1 MLKVESENTARRG
14 LRQRLFAWMHAN
26 ESAGDY
32 DRIVDPYK
40 RALLK
45 KLSGTVLE
53 IGAGA
58 GDNFPYFPSDIH
70 WIGIEPNAFMHPHL
84 LEAAKHYNINGE
96 LSAATAEHLPQ
107 PDSSVDAV
115 VSTLVLC
122 SVSDQA
128 QVLKEIL
135 RVLKPGGKYV
145 FVEHVIAPEHTGE
158 RRMQKLIKPLWRT
171 LADGCEPDRDT
182 AAAVRRAGFSSVEI
196 TSFETPLWLAS
207 PHIAGTAVK

>member
-1 MLKVESENTARRG
+1 MLNVDPETTARRG
-14 LRQRLFAWMHAN
+14 LRQRIFAWMHAS
-26 ESAGDY
+26 EAPGDY

-40 RALLK
+40 RALLR

-58 GDNFPYFPSDIH
+58 GDNFPYFASGIH

-84 LEAAKHYNINGE
+84 LEAAKQHHITGE
-96 LSAATAEHLPQ
+96 LKAAIAEHIPLE
-107 PDSSVDAV
+107 DASVDAV

-128 QVLKEIL
+128 QVLSEIL

-145 FVEHVIAPEHTGE
+145 FIEHVIAPEHSGE
-158 RRMQKLIKPLWRT
+158 RRMQKLIKPIWRAV
-171 LADGCEPDRDT
+171 ADGCEPDHDT

-196 TSFETPLWLAS
+196 TPFDTPLWLAS
-207 PHIAGTAVK
+207 PHIAGTATK